1 MNLDALH
8 QAHKSLSMF
17 TGRPLRSYNTISF
30 ARALAR
36 NLGKYDLA
44 KYDLLFSTGSSHIAF
59 LRTDVP
65 SST

>member
-1 MNLDALH
+1 
-8 QAHKSLSMF
+8 MF